1 MSELRAMREET
12 YKEIRDMSP
21 DEYHEYMSRRHRES
35 EEALAEIGYKYVPRE
50 DDPERMHFVRISD
63 GKEYNAE
70 EEEDENEPEPE
81 AMREI
86 HEIRE
91 RIYERTKNM
100 SPDEYREYR
109 ARRSREA
116 EESWREMGYKL
127 VPADITPGAKRL
139 VPIDE

>member
-1 MSELRAMREET
+1 MSEPRAMRERT
-12 YKEIRDMSP
+12 YKEMQDMSP
-21 DEYHEYMSRRHRES
+21 VEYHEYMSRRRRDA

-70 EEEDENEPEPE
+70 DEEEEPEPA

-86 HEIRE
+86 HEIRLK
-91 RIYERTKNM
+91 IYEETKDM
-100 SPDEYREYR
+100 SPEEYREYWAR
-109 ARRSREA
+109 AGREA

-127 VPADITPGAKRL
+127 VPTDTPGAKRL

>member
-1 MSELRAMREET
+1 MSVPRVMHEKT
-12 YKEIRDMSP
+12 YKEMQDMSP
-21 DEYHEYMSRRHRES
+21 DEYYEYMSRRLRES

-70 EEEDENEPEPE
+70 EEEDEDEPEPA

-86 HEIRE
+86 HEIRLK
-91 RIYERTKNM
+91 IYEETKDM
-100 SPDEYREYR
+100 SSEEYREYWAR
-109 ARRSREA
+109 AGREA

-127 VPADITPGAKRL
+127 VPSDITPGAKHL
-139 VPIDE
+139 VRIDE